1 VYDVPVN
8 PGTEREFVAVI
19 VVVIFD
25 GSEVGQYFTL
35 YPDDGAGDG
44 AGKVKLKVAIMN

>member
-1 VYDVPVN
+1 M
-8 PGTEREFVAVI
+8 

-25 GSEVGQYFTL
+25 GSAVGQYFTL
-35 YPDDGAGDG
+35 YPKEGAGDA